1 MDNKIKNSYK
11 KLEMSEASRTRIC
24 EEILESAD
32 HGNGRKH
39 AHSLWKIGLAACLGL
54 ALVIPTGVYAAGKI
68 SDYFSV
74 DISKNHYQAEI
85 NLKTEKGENTTP
97 VTPDA
102 NQEKETMKYVKVET
116 DFGRDYKRDAGD
128 TSYVQDETGKVTAV
142 KDEIPEGSDGMY
154 TYSHK
159 DGFEAGKD
167 LFYEV
172 IYRDED
178 GEINLYDQSLI
189 KELKVNQHKALL
201 CQSNVIAG
209 SRYTSKQ
216 DTDYDIHLYVF
227 YEEYGYIIHYGGMR
241 ALGQKKLI
249 SLAEKT
255 SVRECSKD
263 QADRYVYISRFK
275 NGSTIKE
282 PEDPQEEITYPV
294 KAVHQKI
301 RNGSFHCQITDVKIS
316 SKVNDTDRTKF
327 IENSFVSLW
336 DKNRLLKKYSRETL
350 KKGDGVSQP
359 ALSVSGTET
368 IQPKMVY
375 VTMKVKA
382 ESKDLFGVPT
392 LTFAEKQGKK
402 YFTTKRYWQYNR
414 PEKMELGEIPF
425 WPCYFRETAGGSSF
439 YVKNMKAEEEQVFHF
454 AYLVD
459 GDMTDQMLL
468 CFDLGGMDQTQYADI
483 SGK

>member
-11 KLEMSEASRTRIC
+11 KLEMSEDSRTRIC

-32 HGNGRKH
+32 HSNGRKH
-39 AHSLWKIGLAACLGL
+39 AHSFWKIGLAACLGL

-85 NLKTEKGENTTP
+85 NLKTEKGENTAP

-209 SRYTSKQ
+209 SRYT
-216 DTDYDIHLYVF
+216 
-227 YEEYGYIIHYGGMR
+227 
-241 ALGQKKLI
+241 
-249 SLAEKT
+249 
-255 SVRECSKD
+255 
-263 QADRYVYISRFK
+263 
-275 NGSTIKE
+275 
-282 PEDPQEEITYPV
+282 
-294 KAVHQKI
+294 
-301 RNGSFHCQITDVKIS
+301 
-316 SKVNDTDRTKF
+316 
-327 IENSFVSLW
+327 
-336 DKNRLLKKYSRETL
+336 
-350 KKGDGVSQP
+350 
-359 ALSVSGTET
+359 
-368 IQPKMVY
+368 
-375 VTMKVKA
+375 
-382 ESKDLFGVPT
+382 
-392 LTFAEKQGKK
+392 
-402 YFTTKRYWQYNR
+402 
-414 PEKMELGEIPF
+414 
-425 WPCYFRETAGGSSF
+425 
-439 YVKNMKAEEEQVFHF
+439 
-454 AYLVD
+454 
-459 GDMTDQMLL
+459 
-468 CFDLGGMDQTQYADI
+468 
-483 SGK
+483 